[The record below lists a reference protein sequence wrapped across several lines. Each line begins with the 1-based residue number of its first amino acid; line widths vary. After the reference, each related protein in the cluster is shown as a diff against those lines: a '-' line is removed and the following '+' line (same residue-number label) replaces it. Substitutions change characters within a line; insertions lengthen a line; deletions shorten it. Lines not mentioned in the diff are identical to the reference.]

1 MNIKKTLL
9 SLIAVLLST
18 ILLAQNQPMIKINK
32 DLELIH
38 LQDSIFIHVSYHSLE
53 AFGRFPSNGMFIIK
67 KGEAVMIDT
76 PMDLDKTKILV
87 HFLQDSL
94 NIKVKKLIVG
104 HYHEDCMG
112 GLEYLQ
118 SIGVESLAHVKTIEK
133 CQIFNLPIPGFSFQ
147 KSIQFDFHGEEILCK
162 YFGGGHT
169 IDNITV
175 YLPETKI
182 LYGGCLIKEMA
193 AQNLGFT
200 GDAVMKDWAFTV
212 QKVMAAYPDIQYVVP
227 GHGAYGGKNLLKH
240 TIGLVQQEISK
251 KQ

>member
-1 MNIKKTLL
+1 M
-9 SLIAVLLST
+9 
-18 ILLAQNQPMIKINK
+18 Q
-32 DLELIH
+32 E
-38 LQDSIFIHVSYHSLE
+38 
-53 AFGRFPSNGMFIIK
+53 
-67 KGEAVMIDT
+67 
-76 PMDLDKTKILV
+76 
-87 HFLQDSL
+87 
-94 NIKVKKLIVG
+94 
-104 HYHEDCMG
+104 
-112 GLEYLQ
+112 
-118 SIGVESLAHVKTIEK
+118 
-133 CQIFNLPIPGFSFQ
+133 FSF
-147 KSIQFDFHGEEILCK
+147 CK

-175 YLPETKI
+175 YLPEKKI
-182 LYGGCLIKEMA
+182 LFGGCLIKEMA